1 MHCPKCGF
9 HAGQEGS
16 RFCRS
21 CGFRLDGVA
30 QLLAH
35 NGAIEIIT
43 PQMTI
48 PPQSPSPRKKGFKQG
63 GKLLFA
69 SVVFF
74 PIFLGL
80 TFPAESPGP
89 LAIPATLFFA
99 GLMRMLY
106 ARLFEE
112 DYSQPAPA
120 QPVFVTLPAVPA
132 ALPSYQAPVAQPPTL
147 SNAST
152 PVPTTGHLEPPSV
165 IEPTT
170 SLLNRQ

>member
-35 NGAIEIIT
+35 NGAVETSAPQTVIT
-43 PQMTI
+43 
-48 PPQSPSPRKKGFKQG
+48 PQSPSPRKKGLKRG
-63 GKLLFA
+63 GKILFA
-69 SVVFF
+69 GAVFF

-80 TFPAESPGP
+80 SIGVESPEPMAFPAIV
-89 LAIPATLFFA
+89 LFA
-99 GLMRMLY
+99 GLVRMLY

-112 DYSQPAPA
+112 DYSQPAAA
-120 QPVFVTLPAVPA
+120 QPVLVALPTVPA
-132 ALPSYQAPVAQPPTL
+132 ALPSYQAPVVQPQAPT
-147 SNAST
+147 S
-152 PVPTTGHLEPPSV
+152 VPTTGHLEPPSV

-170 SLLNRQ
+170 SLLNRR

>member
-16 RFCRS
+16 RYCRN

-35 NGAIEIIT
+35 NGAPDPVA
-43 PQMTI
+43 PQVVVA
-48 PPQSPSPRKKGFKQG
+48 PRYPSPRKTGFRKG

-69 SVVFF
+69 SVAFF
-74 PIFLGL
+74 PIFLAL
-80 TFPAESPGP
+80 CFPADHPGP
-89 LAIPATLFFA
+89 LLVPATLFFA

-112 DYSQPAPA
+112 DYSQPAMTSP
-120 QPVFVTLPAVPA
+120 PIFVALPPSAP
-132 ALPSYQAPVAQPPTL
+132 ALPSYQPPVAQPQTH
-147 SNAST
+147 SN
-152 PVPTTGHLEPPSV
+152 VPTTGHLEPPSV
-165 IEPTT
+165 VEPTT

>member
-16 RFCRS
+16 RFCRN

-35 NGAIEIIT
+35 NGAIETIAPQTVIT
-43 PQMTI
+43 
-48 PPQSPSPRKKGFKQG
+48 PQSPSPRKKGLRKG
-63 GKLLFA
+63 GKFLFA
-69 SVVFF
+69 GAVLF

-80 TFPAESPGP
+80 SFGVGSPEPMVFPA
-89 LAIPATLFFA
+89 IVFFV

-112 DYSQPAPA
+112 DYSQPTATQQVFVALPTAPA
-120 QPVFVTLPAVPA
+120 T
-132 ALPSYQAPVAQPPTL
+132 LPSYQAPVAQPQML
-147 SNAST
+147 SDAST
-152 PVPTTGHLEPPSV
+152 SVPTTGHLEPPSV

>member
-16 RFCRS
+16 RFCRN

-35 NGAIEIIT
+35 NGMVEPT
-43 PQMTI
+43 LPQVAVA
-48 PPQSPSPRKKGFKQG
+48 PRYPSPRKNGLKQG

-69 SVVFF
+69 CVALF

-80 TFPAESPGP
+80 SIGVGSPEPMAFPAIV
-89 LAIPATLFFA
+89 LFA
-99 GLMRMLY
+99 GLVRMLY

-112 DYSQPAPA
+112 DYSQPAAA
-120 QPVFVTLPAVPA
+120 QPVFVALPTVPA
-132 ALPSYQAPVAQPPTL
+132 ALPSYQAPVVQPQAPT
-147 SNAST
+147 S
-152 PVPTTGHLEPPSV
+152 VPTTGHLEPPSV

-170 SLLNRQ
+170 NLLNRQ

>member
-35 NGAIEIIT
+35 NGAVGTIT
-43 PQMTI
+43 PPM
-48 PPQSPSPRKKGFKQG
+48 PVAPQPLSPRKKGLKQG
-63 GKLLFA
+63 GKFLFA

-80 TFPAESPGP
+80 TFPADSPGP
-89 LAIPATLFFA
+89 LAVPATLFFA

-106 ARLFEE
+106 ARLFED
-112 DYSQPAPA
+112 DYSQPAVA
-120 QPVFVTLPAVPA
+120 QPVFVTLPTVPA
-132 ALPSYQAPVAQPPTL
+132 ALPSYQAPVAQPPAPT
-147 SNAST
+147 N
-152 PVPTTGHLEPPSV
+152 VPTTGHLEPPSV

-170 SLLNRQ
+170 SLLNRR